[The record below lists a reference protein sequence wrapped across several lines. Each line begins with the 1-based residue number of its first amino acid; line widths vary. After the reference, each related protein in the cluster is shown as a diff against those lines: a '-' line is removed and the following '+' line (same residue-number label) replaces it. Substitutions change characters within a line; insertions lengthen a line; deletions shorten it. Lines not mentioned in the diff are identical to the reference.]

1 MTKEQAALLSKKT
14 QERKID
20 LGRMITYPEYQVFKE
35 ELDKWIERLDSIDTI
50 DFSKD
55 NVDIQ
60 ARSNKVAKDSIVRFL
75 QDMNMYE
82 IKKPTID
89 STYE

>member
-1 MTKEQAALLSKKT
+1 MIKEHAELIAKKK

-60 ARSNKVAKDSIVRFL
+60 ARSNKAAKDSIVRFL

>member
-60 ARSNKVAKDSIVRFL
+60 ARSNKAAKDSIVRFL

>member
-1 MTKEQAALLSKKT
+1 MIKEHAELIAKKV
-14 QERKID
+14 QERRID
-20 LGRMITYPEYQVFKE
+20 LSRMLSYPEYHVFKE
-35 ELDKWIERLDSIDTI
+35 ELDKWVEKLDSIDNI

-60 ARSNKVAKDSIVRFL
+60 ARSNKLAKESIVRFL

-82 IKKPTID
+82 AKKATVD
-89 STYE
+89 NTYE